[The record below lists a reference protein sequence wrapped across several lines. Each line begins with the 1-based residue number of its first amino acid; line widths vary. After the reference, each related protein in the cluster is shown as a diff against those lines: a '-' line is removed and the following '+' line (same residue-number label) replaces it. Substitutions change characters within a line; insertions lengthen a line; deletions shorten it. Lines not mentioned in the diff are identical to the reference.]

1 MGRRTRERMVL
12 YRPCGYGNQRRRYG
26 VLGGV
31 DDLLVKDGDLMEI
44 VVAIIV
50 IAVIIW
56 FPWKK
61 GGE

>member
-1 MGRRTRERMVL
+1 MVL